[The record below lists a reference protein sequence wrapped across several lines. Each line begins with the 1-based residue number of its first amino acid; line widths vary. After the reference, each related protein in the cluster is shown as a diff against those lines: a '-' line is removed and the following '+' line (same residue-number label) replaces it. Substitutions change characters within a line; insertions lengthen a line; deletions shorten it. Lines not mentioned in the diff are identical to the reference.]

1 MYPYFETLEGG
12 SDMGRSVLLTYRD
25 MLLLVL
31 LILVSLAGSALPAF
45 SAVDET
51 PLYHEQS
58 LERAIF
64 ELDRNDERIS
74 VTGPDGNNAFD
85 ASSPDVAYNSREQ
98 EYFVV
103 WGADDSNLG
112 LVENEFEIVGQRINA
127 LNGALLGPPIRLSEM
142 GPDGNGDYDAR
153 DPAVTYNNQLNEYLV
168 VWEGDDDAPGLAE
181 SEFEIYVQRV
191 AADGREIGSD
201 LRISDMGGFGD
212 PDFDALNP
220 DVVYNSQ
227 DNAYLVV
234 WDGDENLGNLV
245 NDEFEIYG
253 QRLIFNRGVFQ
264 ELGNDFRLSDMGG
277 IGDQFFD
284 ARDPS
289 VTYNSQLNEYL
300 VVWEGDDNTGGLV
313 NNETEIFAQRIDAF
327 ARPLGTNDVRISDMG
342 PDGINNFR
350 ASNPAVAYNSQN
362 NEYLVVWQG
371 NDDIVSPDMFEIF
384 SQRLNSDGSERGD
397 NDLPLSDA
405 GLDVIAGIGATDPA
419 IAYNDQL
426 NEYLVVW
433 QRETTDRGI
442 SPSANGERE
451 IFGQR
456 VSASGAEVGLD
467 DVRLSD
473 MGPDDGQGFDAFSP
487 SVVYAG
493 QTNQALVVWE
503 GDDNTGG
510 LVEGEFEIFGQRV
523 AAASTT
529 VTFTQN
535 TPYQALEDAGTT
547 RVVTVVRS
555 GDVAATTSVI
565 EVRVTGGTA
574 TEGTDYGANTFPIEL
589 VFLPNET
596 TETIPLTL
604 INDSEDE
611 PTETIL
617 LTLVPLVGAASSGIV
632 TATLEI
638 QDNDLPPTATAT
650 ATPTATSTSDP
661 DATATATPTATSTS
675 DPDATATATP
685 TATPTDS
692 AMVIP
697 ETVRSV
703 YLPIVIQ

>member
-1 MYPYFETLEGG
+1 
-12 SDMGRSVLLTYRD
+12 

-31 LILVSLAGSALPAF
+31 LTGLIGSLAGSALPAF
-45 SAVDET
+45 SAVAEP
-51 PLYHEQS
+51 PLHHHQT

-74 VTGPDGNNAFD
+74 VTGPDGNSAFD

-103 WGADDSNLG
+103 WGAEDSNLG

-127 LNGALLGPPIRLSEM
+127 LNGAFLGPPIRLSEM
-142 GPDGNGDYDAR
+142 GPEGNADYDAR
-153 DPAVTYNNQLNEYLV
+153 DPAVTYNSQLNEYLV

-201 LRISDMGGFGD
+201 MRISDMGGFGD
-212 PDFDALNP
+212 PDFDAMNP

-234 WDGDENLGNLV
+234 WEGDENLGNLV
-245 NDEFEIYG
+245 NDELEIYG

-284 ARDPS
+284 ATHPA
-289 VTYNSQLNEYL
+289 VAYNSQNNEYL

-313 NNETEIFAQRIDAF
+313 NNETEIFAQRIDTF
-327 ARPLGTNDVRISDMG
+327 ARPLGTNDARISDMG
-342 PDGINNFR
+342 PDGNDNFR
-350 ASNPAVAYNSQN
+350 ASSPAVAYNSQN

-371 NDDIVSPDMFEIF
+371 NDNTVSPDMFEIF

-405 GLDVIAGIGATDPA
+405 GLNVVAGFGATDPA
-419 IAYNDQL
+419 IDYNDQL
-426 NEYLVVW
+426 NEYLVIW
-433 QRETTDRGI
+433 QRETANIGLPPN
-442 SPSANGERE
+442 SNGERE
-451 IFGQR
+451 IFAQR

-473 MGPDDGQGFDAFSP
+473 MGSDGSRGFDALEP
-487 SVVYAG
+487 SVIYAG
-493 QTNQALVVWE
+493 QTNQALVVWQ

-510 LVEGEFEIFGQRV
+510 LVDNKFEIFGQRV

-535 TPYQALEDAGTT
+535 TPYQAREDAGTT
-547 RVVTVVRS
+547 RVVTVARS

-565 EVRVTGGTA
+565 EVRVTGATA
-574 TEGTDYGANTFPIEL
+574 TEGTDYSTSTFPIEL

-611 PTETIL
+611 PNETIL
-617 LTLVPLVGAASSGIV
+617 LTLVPLAGAANGEIV

-638 QDNDLPPTATAT
+638 EDDDLPPTATAT
-650 ATPTATSTSDP
+650 ATPTHTAT
-661 DATATATPTATSTS
+661 ATATATPTATSTP
-675 DPDATATATP
+675 DPDATP
-685 TATPTDS
+685 TATPTVR

-697 ETVRSV
+697 ETVRRV
-703 YLPIVIQ
+703 YLPIVVR